1 VKIFKRKLFYFIG
14 SLLLFQSC
22 NQTILD
28 KEIEVEQT
36 YEKNDVLIKAL
47 MEELKNFGD
56 FNTTVNES
64 TLKTQK
70 LNWNECIKIY
80 NVGGKAE
87 HIYVPFTKNKQSLG
101 FLDIKLTEENKP
113 IEVQIKGYYDSRN
126 ILYDS
131 IEHYLQKKGFLLK
144 ELSFPE
150 TRLKVFAKNT
160 VLTDYLKNQQENFRE
175 KKMSNGS
182 APLACVY
189 EVTGLYLGN
198 FNLDPMQ
205 CTPDVINRIIP
216 ESIVAQLNSELADVG
231 GHANISWGQ
240 NISINV
246 PQVSMSHIDVANRVR
261 AAASRVQGT
270 VQCVNSFNIIE
281 LNVGGGC
288 ATGGGGSTGGGGGDD
303 VGSRVKHQLDDYPCA
318 VGLID
323 YFTQSESKLSQLLNS
338 LFGGNQ
344 TRINLTFHAKD
355 YTNPLQDGG
364 LRGGQGIHPNNAHV
378 DLSKFIL
385 QNSTQEYLL
394 TTMYHEVWHAYLE
407 AEKYRLGA
415 SQFNTRYPE
424 IQYYQSP
431 DGSKYLYRNDG
442 MHSRFDAF
450 MGLMKAELKA
460 FNPNLSDDVIDALTT
475 AGIIENRLPNDIILN
490 QNERDVTKNKN
501 KGQKCP

>member
-1 VKIFKRKLFYFIG
+1 
-14 SLLLFQSC
+14 
-22 NQTILD
+22 LD
-28 KEIEVEQT
+28 KELEVEQT
-36 YEKNDVLIKAL
+36 YEKEDGLIKAL

-56 FNTTVNES
+56 FNTTVNRNG
-64 TLKTQK
+64 LKAQK

-80 NVGGKAE
+80 NVGGKVE

-101 FLDIKLTEENKP
+101 FLDIKLTADNKP
-113 IEVQIKGYYDSRN
+113 IEVQIKGYYDTRN

-150 TRLKVFAKNT
+150 TRLKTFAKNSI
-160 VLTDYLKNQQENFRE
+160 LIDYLKSQQENFPV

-182 APLACVY
+182 APLTCVY

-198 FNLDPMQ
+198 FNLNPMQ
-205 CTPDVINRIIP
+205 CTPEVINRIIP
-216 ESIVAQLNSELADVG
+216 ESIVDQLNLELADVG
-231 GHANISWGQ
+231 GSASINWEQ
-240 NISINV
+240 NIRIIV
-246 PQVSMSHIDVANRVR
+246 PQGSMSHIDVGNRVR

-270 VQCVNSFNIIE
+270 VQCVHSFNIVE

-288 ATGGGGSTGGGGGDD
+288 PTGGGSTGGDGGDD
-303 VGSRVKHQLDDYPCA
+303 GDSKVKHQLDDYPCA

-338 LFGGNQ
+338 LFGGSQ
-344 TRINLTFHAKD
+344 TRINLTFHAKE

-407 AEKYRLGA
+407 AEKYRLGS

-431 DGSKYLYRNDG
+431 DGSKYFYRNDG
-442 MHSRFDAF
+442 MHSRFDTF
-450 MGLMKAELKA
+450 MGLMKSELKA
-460 FNPNLSDDVIDALTT
+460 FNPNLSNDVIDALVTT
-475 AGIIENRLPNDIILN
+475 GIIENRLPNDIILN
-490 QNERDVTKNKN
+490 QNERDVTKNKH
-501 KGQKCP
+501 KGRKCP